1 MDQSTYA
8 STALQPGFEP
18 GTPAVAGPFVVNL
31 CASAAPI
38 DLKPGSMPGLE
49 RYRLYQVRRVEDN
62 RPRYRLRLGFFAS
75 ESASEVVLAAV
86 REFYPAAFC
95 VPAGSDDLKHAPGF
109 DPVTLG
115 ARPAQAAAHDTSSTA
130 RMQRLQVTPPAAPA
144 KPAAPPAP
152 VAAAAKP
159 VAPAAVAA
167 TQPAAPT
174 AVPRAQPQ
182 AAAPVAQAK
191 PVSKLELLPETP
203 PRSPAAQAA
212 AASAEPFRV
221 KPADP
226 QATSKAANLK
236 LTTEL
241 PDNIRHIAG
250 VTGPLK
256 TDGPVLIDSTQ
267 TLRILTETELA
278 DSDAPAWFAVQV
290 AISEQPINLDAMP
303 KLDIFKAFRLYSI
316 AQTRQGTI
324 EHSLRLGFFRESVSA
339 EAVAGYLRTFFG
351 SPEVLRV
358 SAAEQT
364 RFADPPAPPVLNDSA
379 GKSARVVQLHPDKPA
394 AAKPATAPVLSAQ
407 PAAKAAQPV
416 ATKPVAIPA
425 AKPAKQA
432 AASAVARKSSA
443 PAGKRPA
450 KNRSLN
456 ELLVEE
462 AREVALSE
470 SGIRRV
476 EAKGS
481 LLSRLVGKLTR

>member
-8 STALQPGFEP
+8 STALQPGFDL

-31 CASAAPI
+31 CASVAPI
-38 DLKPGSMPGLE
+38 DLKPGGMPGLE

-75 ESASEVVLAAV
+75 EAASEVVLAAV

-115 ARPAQAAAHDTSSTA
+115 TRPAPAESRDTGSTA
-130 RMQRLQVTPPAAPA
+130 RMQRIQPTAAPA
-144 KPAAPPAP
+144 KPAAPSALAP
-152 VAAAAKP
+152 TVAGAAKI
-159 VAPAAVAA
+159 VAPAA
-167 TQPAAPT
+167 PAPKPQVEALAPT
-174 AVPRAQPQ
+174 L
-182 AAAPVAQAK
+182 K
-191 PVSKLELLPETP
+191 PASNLELLPETP
-203 PRSPAAQAA
+203 PRSPETLATAA
-212 AASAEPFRV
+212 ATEPFRV

-226 QATSKAANLK
+226 TVMRKAASLE
-236 LTTEL
+236 LATEL
-241 PDNIRHIAG
+241 PANIRKLAD
-250 VTGPLK
+250 VTTTAK

-267 TLRILTETELA
+267 TLRMLTETELA
-278 DSDAPAWFAVQV
+278 DADAPAWFAVQV
-290 AISEQPINLDAMP
+290 TVSEQPINVEAMP

-316 AQTRQGTI
+316 AQTRQGRI

-339 EAVAGYLRTFFG
+339 EAIAGYLKTFFG
-351 SPEVLRV
+351 APEVLRV
-358 SAAEQT
+358 STAEQT

-379 GKSARVVQLHPDKPA
+379 GKSARIVQLRPDKPA
-394 AAKPATAPVLSAQ
+394 IPKPASAPVLNPAPHPKAAQ
-407 PAAKAAQPV
+407 PAAK
-416 ATKPVAIPA
+416 KPVAPPV

-432 AASAVARKSSA
+432 AASAVARKSS
-443 PAGKRPA
+443 PAATRRPSS

-456 ELLVEE
+456 QLLVEE

-470 SGIRRV
+470 SGIRRM

>member
-31 CASAAPI
+31 CASVAPI

-75 ESASEVVLAAV
+75 EAASEVVLAAV

-95 VPAGSDDLKHAPGF
+95 VAAGSDDLKHAPGF

-115 ARPAQAAAHDTSSTA
+115 GRPTQAAPRDTASTA
-130 RMQRLQVTPPAAPA
+130 RVQRIQPAAAPA
-144 KPAAPPAP
+144 KPAEPRVAAEDTAATARHAVLRTPLPTPTPTPAP
-152 VAAAAKP
+152 APKPAAA
-159 VAPAAVAA
+159 
-167 TQPAAPT
+167 AAPT
-174 AVPRAQPQ
+174 APGP
-182 AAAPVAQAK
+182 
-191 PVSKLELLPETP
+191 KLELLPETP
-203 PRSPAAQAA
+203 PRSPEVQAA
-212 AASAEPFRV
+212 AAAAEPFRV

-226 QATSKAANLK
+226 SVMSKAANLELSTDLPENIRK
-236 LTTEL
+236 LT
-241 PDNIRHIAG
+241 G
-250 VTGPLK
+250 VSAPVK
-256 TDGPVLIDSTQ
+256 SDGPVLIDSTQ
-267 TLRILTETELA
+267 TLRLLTETELA
-278 DSDAPAWFAVQV
+278 DADAPAWFAVQV
-290 AISEQPINLDAMP
+290 AVSDQPINLDAMP

-316 AQTRQGTI
+316 AQTREGRI

-339 EAVAGYLRTFFG
+339 EAVTGYLKTFFG
-351 SPEVLRV
+351 TPEVLRV
-358 SAAEQT
+358 SAAEQA
-364 RFADPPAPPVLNDSA
+364 RFADPPAPPVLTDSA
-379 GKSARVVQLHPDKPA
+379 GKSARVVQLHPDK
-394 AAKPATAPVLSAQ
+394 AAKSGPATAPVLSNAPAPKPAR
-407 PAAKAAQPV
+407 PAAKKP
-416 ATKPVAIPA
+416 ATTPEP
-425 AKPAKQA
+425 KPAKHA

-443 PAGKRPA
+443 VPMKRPTL

-470 SGIRRV
+470 SGIRRM

>member
-8 STALQPGFEP
+8 STALQPGFDP

-49 RYRLYQVRRVEDN
+49 KYRLYQVRRVEDN

-115 ARPAQAAAHDTSSTA
+115 ARPAQPASHDTSSTA
-130 RMQRLQVTPPAAPA
+130 RMQRLSATAAPA
-144 KPAAPPAP
+144 RPATPSATITP
-152 VAAAAKP
+152 VAAATK
-159 VAPAAVAA
+159 PAATP
-167 TQPAAPT
+167 TQPK
-174 AVPRAQPQ
+174 AQPQ
-182 AAAPVAQAK
+182 AVAPVPQPK
-191 PVSKLELLPETP
+191 PASKLELLPETP
-203 PRSPAAQAA
+203 PRSPTAQAA
-212 AASAEPFRV
+212 AAAAEPFRV

-226 QATSKAANLK
+226 AAMNKAADLK

-241 PDNIRHIAG
+241 PDNIRQLTG
-250 VTGPLK
+250 VTAPLK

-278 DSDAPAWFAVQV
+278 DTDAPAWFAVQV
-290 AISEQPINLDAMP
+290 AVSEQPINLDAMP

-316 AQTRQGTI
+316 AQTRQGNI

-379 GKSARVVQLHPDKPA
+379 GKSGRVVQLHPDKPV
-394 AAKPATAPVLSAQ
+394 AAKPAATPVLTATQ
-407 PAAKAAQPV
+407 APKPAATVVKKTVV
-416 ATKPVAIPA
+416 APP

-432 AASAVARKSSA
+432 AASAVARKSSS
-443 PAGKRPA
+443 PAAKRPAA

-476 EAKGS
+476 DAKAS